1 MAEVTLYGMEFSVY
15 VRIVRLT
22 LAEKGVDYTLEAVDV
37 FEPGLPEYYENL
49 HPFKQMPAFR
59 HGDVVL
65 YEARAITQ
73 YIDEVFDGP
82 ALQPQDPLRRA
93 RQSQIISVADN
104 HLYRALVWGLFVEIV
119 SKPQEGETTDN
130 AVVTAALKK
139 AKIALP
145 AVARLFGESPF
156 ATGDSIGLAD
166 LHLAPMF
173 DYFLRCPAAPDLMR
187 EQQRLTEWWTA
198 MKQRKSVVAT
208 PFGRTDDSKLPPLKL

>member
-15 VRIVRLT
+15 VRIVRLA
-22 LAEKGVDYTLEAVDV
+22 LIEKGVDYDLEPVDV
-37 FEPGLPEYYENL
+37 FEPGLPDRYEDL
-49 HPFKQMPAFR
+49 HPFRQMPAFR

-82 ALQPQDPLRRA
+82 VLQPQDPLLRA

-119 SKPQEGETTDN
+119 SKPREGKATEND
-130 AVVTAALKK
+130 VVAAALKK
-139 AKIALP
+139 AKVALP
-145 AVARLFGESPF
+145 AVSRLFGDAGY
-156 ATGDSIGLAD
+156 ATGDSISLAD

-187 EQQRLTEWWTA
+187 GQQRLTDWWTVV
-198 MKQRKSVVAT
+198 KQRESVGTT
-208 PFGRTDDSKLPPLKL
+208 PFDRLDDSKLPPLKL